1 MLFSKAFTFSTCI
14 LAEVCKGNKNKREI
28 TTRTLI
34 SDFEDRYSNQL
45 NYLPV

>member
-14 LAEVCKGNKNKREI
+14 LAEVCKGNKREI

>member
-14 LAEVCKGNKNKREI
+14 LAEVCKGNGREI

-34 SDFEDRYSNQL
+34 SDFGDRYSNQL
-45 NYLPV
+45 NYPPV